1 MTTVPGDY
9 QHFKAHVP
17 LHHISIGL
25 RQWRYYD
32 YGPKEV
38 PPLVCLSGT
47 AGTADVF
54 YKQILFL
61 SMKGYR
67 VIAADAPPV
76 WSHQEWVNSFE
87 SFLDAME
94 IHHVHLYGTSLGG
107 FLAQLFTQYR
117 PRRVKSLVLSNT
129 FLETRPFA
137 DAMPWS
143 SLINW
148 TPCFMLKRYVYTGIQ
163 DGPHEPFIADSV
175 DFVVSQIETLS
186 RSVLAS
192 RLTLNT
198 EIASV
203 GRLLL
208 PDSAITIMDTN
219 DYCAIPQLLK
229 DQLGERYPGA
239 RRAFLKTGGEF
250 PFLSRADEVNL
261 HLQLHLR
268 RVGVEGR
275 PELIKGPSWRDDAGN
290 SERKNDHTENDSDP
304 WKHTGN
310 SFSHLENGTPLSE
323 STGSSYSIDEHIS
336 SSANK
341 SGNAL
346 TIAPELNL
354 KIHSFGVLFEFSTL
368 LVVLTVAT
376 KFSAIVLLSLIS
388 HLPFHV
394 MVQVI
399 FHSGVSTKICPT
411 FVNSYIDLY

>member
-1 MTTVPGDY
+1 MATGPGDY
-9 QHFKAHVP
+9 LHFKGHVP
-17 LHHISIGL
+17 LHHISIGV

-38 PPLVCLSGT
+38 PPLVCLSDM

-61 SMKGYR
+61 SMK
-67 VIAADAPPV
+67 
-76 WSHQEWVNSFE
+76 
-87 SFLDAME
+87 
-94 IHHVHLYGTSLGG
+94 VHLYGTSLGG
-107 FLAQLFTQYR
+107 FLAQLFTQHC

-148 TPCFMLKRYVYTGIQ
+148 TPCFMLKRYILTGIR

-175 DFVVSQIETLS
+175 DFVVNQIETLS
-186 RSVLAS
+186 REDLAS
-192 RLTLNT
+192 RFTLNT
-198 EIASV
+198 AIVSI

-208 PDSAITIMDTN
+208 PDSAITIMDFWWQTN

-239 RRAFLKTGGEF
+239 KRAFLKTGGEF

-275 PELIKGPSWRDDAGN
+275 PDLIKGPSWRDDAWN
-290 SERKNDHTENDSDP
+290 SERKNDDTENDSDS
-304 WKHTGN
+304 WKNTGN
-310 SFSHLENGTPLSE
+310 SFSHLENGTPPSE

-336 SSANK
+336 SSASK
-341 SGNAL
+341 SVNPL
-346 TIAPELNL
+346 TLAPEQNL
-354 KIHSFGVLFEFSTL
+354 KINSFGLLVEFSKF
-368 LVVLTVAT
+368 LVVLTVVT
-376 KFSAIVLLSLIS
+376 EFSAIILLSLIS
-388 HLPFHV
+388 PLLFHV
-394 MVQVI
+394 LVQVI
-399 FHSGVSTKICPT
+399 LHSGVSTKICPT
-411 FVNSYIDLY
+411 IVNSYIHLY

>member
-1 MTTVPGDY
+1 MATGPGDY
-9 QHFKAHVP
+9 LHFKGHVP
-17 LHHISIGL
+17 LHHISIGV

-38 PPLVCLSGT
+38 PPLVCLSDM

-87 SFLDAME
+87 RFLDAMD

-107 FLAQLFTQYR
+107 FLAQLFTQHC

-148 TPCFMLKRYVYTGIQ
+148 TPCFMLKRYILTGIR

-175 DFVVSQIETLS
+175 DFVVNQIETLS
-186 RSVLAS
+186 REDLAS
-192 RLTLNT
+192 RFTLNT
-198 EIASV
+198 AIVSI

-275 PELIKGPSWRDDAGN
+275 PDLIKGPSWRDDAWN
-290 SERKNDHTENDSDP
+290 SERKNDDTENDSDS
-304 WKHTGN
+304 WKNTGN
-310 SFSHLENGTPLSE
+310 SFSHLENGTAPSE

-336 SSANK
+336 SSASK
-341 SGNAL
+341 SVNPL
-346 TIAPELNL
+346 TLAPEQNL
-354 KIHSFGVLFEFSTL
+354 KINSFGLLVEFSKF
-368 LVVLTVAT
+368 LVVLTVVT
-376 KFSAIVLLSLIS
+376 EFSAIILLSLIS
-388 HLPFHV
+388 PLPFHV
-394 MVQVI
+394 LVQVI
-399 FHSGVSTKICPT
+399 LHSGVSTKICPT
-411 FVNSYIDLY
+411 FVNSYIHLY

>member
-17 LHHISIGL
+17 LHHISIGP

-38 PPLVCLSGT
+38 PPIVCLSGT

-107 FLAQLFTQYR
+107 FLAQLFMQYR
-117 PRRVKSLVLSNT
+117 PRWVKSLVLSNT

-148 TPCFMLKRYVYTGIQ
+148 TPCFMLKRYVYTGFQ

-175 DFVVSQIETLS
+175 DFVVSQIETLP
-186 RSVLAS
+186 RAVLSS

-198 EIASV
+198 EIASI

-229 DQLGERYPGA
+229 DQLVERYPGA

-275 PELIKGPSWRDDAGN
+275 PDLIKDPSWRDDAGN
-290 SERKNDHTENDSDP
+290 SERKNDHTNNDSDP

-310 SFSHLENGTPLSE
+310 SFSHLENGTPFSE
-323 STGSSYSIDEHIS
+323 STGSSYSIDDHIS
-336 SSANK
+336 SSASK

-346 TIAPELNL
+346 TIAQEQNL
-354 KIHSFGVLFEFSTL
+354 KIHSFEVLVEFSTL
-368 LVVLTVAT
+368 LVVHTVVPE
-376 KFSAIVLLSLIS
+376 FSAILLLSLIS
-388 HLPFHV
+388 RLPFHV
-394 MVQVI
+394 LCKLYYTL
-399 FHSGVSTKICPT
+399 GVRPRSVPH
-411 FVNSYIDLY
+411 L